1 MANFLDFGP
10 NFMDTISIFNK
21 LTIKKANK
29 KFRDGNIYYSENKN
43 FRKSNKIFKSVEAKI
58 PLASQTFL
66 NHIFSFLIKMHHYL
80 LLMEKEVIFGM
91 LMETNTSIL

>member
-29 KFRDGNIYYSENKN
+29 NFDGNIYYSENKN
-43 FRKSNKIFKSVEAKI
+43 FRKNNKIFKSVEAKI
-58 PLASQTFL
+58 PLASQTFSKSYIQL
-66 NHIFSFLIKMHHYL
+66 PYKMHHYL